1 MPCLVGTAMHCCA
14 TVTRVPNQVNSKL
27 DKQDS
32 KLDHIISLATT
43 VSQAHRALRV
53 EQQPPSKYATI
64 PPEVQYRDPRCE
76 STPARLTR
84 MTRYHVASA
93 GAQAPTPTRV
103 YACGLT
109 YEDSKL
115 SCPAQGPCRLH
126 GVYRIPIW
134 GTSKMYFW
142 W

>member
-1 MPCLVGTAMHCCA
+1 
-14 TVTRVPNQVNSKL
+14 L

-64 PPEVQYRDPRCE
+64 PPEVQYRDPRRE
-76 STPARLTR
+76 STPARLAR

-93 GAQAPTPTRV
+93 ASKNDADTCV
-103 YACGLT
+103 CVWAYLCGLRI
-109 YEDSKL
+109 EL
-115 SCPAQGPCRLH
+115 SRSRALKASRRVPYPNLGCMKDALLVVAWYKKPGHVTFCDCC
-126 GVYRIPIW
+126 IPW
-134 GTSKMYFW
+134 
-142 W
+142 